1 MGRLFF
7 PIFIVILS
15 LALWRANRTQP
26 LDSSWTVRLIR
37 FGAVGL
43 NVLAGLL
50 QVNVDVHNLLHGLP
64 NDQSIWIRAEEFAPM
79 LALVVLLW
87 GPRRPSNSAV
97 TDSHF
102 EPLKG

>member
-15 LALWRANRTQP
+15 LALWRAKRTRP
-26 LDSSWTVRLIR
+26 LDSSLTLRVIR

-50 QVNVDVHNLLHGLP
+50 QVNVDIHNLIHGLP
-64 NDQSIWIRAEEFAPM
+64 TEQSIWIRATEIAPA

-87 GPRRPSNSAV
+87 APRSAPNSAV
-97 TDSHF
+97 TDNHF
-102 EPLKG
+102 EPHKG